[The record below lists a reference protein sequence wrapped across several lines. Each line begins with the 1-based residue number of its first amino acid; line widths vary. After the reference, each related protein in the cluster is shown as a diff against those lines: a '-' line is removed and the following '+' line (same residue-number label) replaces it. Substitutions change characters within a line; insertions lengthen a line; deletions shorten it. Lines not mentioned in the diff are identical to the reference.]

1 MARIGSG
8 FNIRN
13 LKKKIE
19 DEWIRKM
26 AEDCEDLVYTAYMTG
41 TYDEETGNLAD
52 SIGAAVYRDG
62 KLLEDTL
69 AYRQPRATKPKEWYD
84 GDFRSGHEEMMN
96 YFRNYKPK
104 SMGLTIVLVA
114 AMPYAEVLEL
124 GPRANELRTKTPLRH
139 KYKVITDA
147 YGALKALKG
156 KYESDAAKLGY
167 KTAKY
172 GQGIR
177 VTLNIN
183 E

>member
-62 KLLEDTL
+62 VLLEDTL
-69 AYRQPRATKPKEWYD
+69 AYRQPRAITSKKWR
-84 GDFRSGHEEMMN
+84 GKGTISGHEEMMN

-104 SMGLTIVLVA
+104 KNGLTIVLVA
-114 AMPYAEVLEL
+114 AMPYAEVLENR
-124 GPRANELRTKTPLRH
+124 PRANEVRTKTPLRH
-139 KYKVITDA
+139 KYKVITGA
-147 YGALKALKG
+147 YGALKALKS

-177 VTLNIN
+177 VTLNLN